1 MQHCIVDNF
10 QKDCTSR
17 SLTVREYRIA
27 KLFDISKIVIN
38 FASIESSDQLSTN
51 RQIQTDEYNRS
62 MLQFLEIYIKKNRLF
77 CPLRRKSIRVDE
89 RRKKFQYGLKL
100 DVVGRRRFWVTFQR
114 ITNNFSSHLSSHLQF
129 LEQKWEDIL
138 KIIHHKELNL
148 HLTEQEHN
156 LLLGKPANFKV
167 ENLFLK
173 IKGKMVNVFKAAIR
187 HKTSGVRTKEINKQ
201 PRIRLVY
208 CSHVKISISVCA
220 I

>member
-1 MQHCIVDNF
+1 M
-10 QKDCTSR
+10 R
-17 SLTVREYRIA
+17 ELSLA

-114 ITNNFSSHLSSHLQF
+114 WPLYFKKHRPGASFSNQPNRLV
-129 LEQKWEDIL
+129 
-138 KIIHHKELNL
+138 L
-148 HLTEQEHN
+148 HERC
-156 LLLGKPANFKV
+156 K
-167 ENLFLK
+167 
-173 IKGKMVNVFKAAIR
+173 KAAIR
-187 HKTSGVRTKEINKQ
+187 QKTRCVQTKEISKQ
-201 PRIRLVY
+201 PRVRRGKPLEEE
-208 CSHVKISISVCA
+208 
-220 I
+220 